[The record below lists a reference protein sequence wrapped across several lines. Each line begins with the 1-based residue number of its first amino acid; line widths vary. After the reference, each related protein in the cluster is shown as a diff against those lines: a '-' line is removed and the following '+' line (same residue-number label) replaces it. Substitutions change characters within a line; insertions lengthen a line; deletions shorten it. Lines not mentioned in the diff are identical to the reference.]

1 MNLLAIRYIEIMY
14 GKPRGPPRPR
24 APPVKEAEELD
35 VYIEAVGD
43 KGDGIAK
50 KDGFILFVKGTTQGE
65 TCRVRITKVLQKVG
79 FAEKIGP
86 AQAEPAKPKARP
98 KQIVPDLEPEVSYED
113 TEDFGSDLK
122 SDEDDLSV
130 PDEAEKDDSSDKEE
144 SPEKEDSQEKPDEA
158 ESKTDD
164 SSEED
169 SEKEPESV
177 DKEE

>member
-1 MNLLAIRYIEIMY
+1 MY

-50 KDGFILFVKGTTQGE
+50 KDGFILFVKGTVQGE
-65 TCRVRITKVLQKVG
+65 TCRVKVTKVLQKVG

-98 KQIVPDLEPEVSYED
+98 KPIMPSQEPETSYED
-113 TEDFGSDLK
+113 TEDFGSELDE
-122 SDEDDLSV
+122 EDDDLLE
-130 PDEAEKDDSSDKEE
+130 PAA
-144 SPEKEDSQEKPDEA
+144 EDSDADE
-158 ESKTDD
+158 
-164 SSEED
+164 SEEKSAEP
-169 SEKEPESV
+169 SEE
-177 DKEE
+177 

>member
-1 MNLLAIRYIEIMY
+1 MNLLSIRYIKIMY

-113 TEDFGSDLK
+113 TEDFGSDLE
-122 SDEDDLSV
+122 SDEDNLSV
-130 PDEAEKDDSSDKEE
+130 PDEAEKEDSSEE
-144 SPEKEDSQEKPDEA
+144 DGPVKDEA
-158 ESKTDD
+158 ESKADD
-164 SSEED
+164 SSEGD
-169 SEKEPESV
+169 SEKEPESEE
-177 DKEE
+177 KEE